1 MKRKGVVLITF
12 LSINPMFP
20 ALADAQKSLEIRC
33 SVKSI
38 VYEYVLNSR
47 LKGESGEDAKKRAG
61 GMIGF
66 NPDFKKHGLTEEG
79 LATAADKAMIEKID
93 AFDNKVKT
101 AGMYANERKREYYRQ
116 CVDGA

>member
-1 MKRKGVVLITF
+1 MKRKGVVLIAF

-20 ALADAQKSLEIRC
+20 ALADAQESLEIRC

-101 AGMYANERKREYYRQ
+101 AGMYANERKREY
-116 CVDGA
+116 